1 MMLRAIAFVTM
12 LRRSVP
18 AVHRSQRM
26 VLRASS
32 QLSASPT
39 GSTLVQEAVAWCGL
53 NSLMYTDGKL
63 SWSHAPVT
71 LSPYAYPREGFE
83 YAQRIQPL
91 INTLIDNIARDRE
104 FLVSVLESVAASD
117 PFVQR
122 LLDLYREVPEAVV
135 RSGIALGIHRSDYML
150 NNAAPSS
157 SSSSSSSSTQVP
169 LQIEI
174 NTIASSFGCLSS
186 KVGDLHRH
194 LLSRHFGSPDL
205 EAVLRA
211 TELPE
216 MPEGGPGCAEGLMP
230 YNPTIRMLA
239 TSLALSHFLS
249 GDRSSVIVF
258 VVQPNERNQ
267 ADQRLLEAELWS
279 THGLKVEFLTLEQ
292 VDARCSLGAG
302 GSLLL
307 APATATLAS
316 ILPSSSSF
324 SPSAEAPS
332 PVSVVYFR
340 AGYSPDDYPGEQ
352 QWRARGL
359 IERSAAV
366 KCPNVGYQLAGTK
379 KVQQV
384 LCESGVLEKF
394 LPNVDDAALVRRCFA
409 AQYPLGEGASPAAQQ
424 AAAAA
429 EKDGSQWVVK
439 PQREGG
445 GNNYYGAELSAFLRE
460 NQGSPVLS
468 SYVLMQRIFPKA
480 QKAAFLRSGQVQVLD
495 SISELGVYGTFLG
508 DGGAE
513 PVLNECAGYLLRTKP
528 VGVDE
533 GGVAT
538 GFSVLNS
545 VVLLDEE
552 DV

>member
-1 MMLRAIAFVTM
+1 LRAHSGAT
-12 LRRSVP
+12 P
-18 AVHRSQRM
+18 QPG
-26 VLRASS
+26 SS
-32 QLSASPT
+32 SA
-39 GSTLVQEAVAWCGL
+39 LVQQAIAWCGL

-91 INTLIDNIARDRE
+91 LNTLVDNISRDRE
-104 FLVSVLESVAASD
+104 FLVSVLEPVAASD

-122 LLDLYREVPEAVV
+122 LLGMYQTVPEAVV

-157 SSSSSSSSTQVP
+157 SSSYSSSSSTQVP

-174 NTIASSFGCLSS
+174 NTIASSFGCLSK

-211 TELPE
+211 TDMPE
-216 MPEGGPGCAEGLMP
+216 MLAEGGPGCAAESLMP
-230 YNPTIRMLA
+230 DNPTIRMLA

-267 ADQRLLEAELWS
+267 ADQRLLEAELWR

-292 VDARCSLGAG
+292 VDARCSLGAN

-307 APATATLAS
+307 APPPPSATLAS
-316 ILPSSSSF
+316 LLPSSSSSSSF
-324 SPSAEAPS
+324 SSSSSAAAAAAPS
-332 PVSVVYFR
+332 PVSVVYYR

-352 QWRARGL
+352 QWRARSL

-384 LCESGVLEKF
+384 LCEPGVLERF
-394 LPNVDDAALVRRCFA
+394 LPSADDAALVRRCFA

-460 NQGSPVLS
+460 NKGSSVLS

-538 GFSVLNS
+538 GYSVLNS
-545 VVLLDEE
+545 VVLIDDE